1 MAAAEAGVSTAA
13 AEVSTAAEAGVSTAA
28 VEVSTAAGLVGCT
41 GADFT
46 PADFMAVDFMAVDFM
61 AVDFMAVDFTPAR
74 FTEAG
79 STVVS
84 RARTMVSATGAGLTG
99 IMAGTT
105 DSTAGFGVTG

>member
-1 MAAAEAGVSTAA
+1 MAAAEAGVSMAA
-13 AEVSTAAEAGVSTAA
+13 AEVSTVEADF
-28 VEVSTAAGLVGCT
+28 TAAGLVGCT

-46 PADFMAVDFMAVDFM
+46 PADFM

>member
-28 VEVSTAAGLVGCT
+28 VVVSTAAGLVGCT

-46 PADFMAVDFMAVDFM
+46 PADFMAVDFM